1 MQQRTG
7 HALGSTQSQ
16 GVLCDGDPGND
27 LAGQLL
33 LQLQIHLGT
42 LGGIGLAGSGVDQR
56 VNFGISQV
64 GVVAAALG
72 VDGIAEHVVGVLAG
86 CPRADIHLHTAGGTV
101 AGKFFDQRGL
111 LHVLHGDGDAV
122 LGHLALEVLCHFH
135 TVAGVGGD

>member
-64 GVVAAALG
+64 GVVAAAS
-72 VDGIAEHVVGVLAG
+72 EWM
-86 CPRADIHLHTAGGTV
+86 
-101 AGKFFDQRGL
+101 GL
-111 LHVLHGDGDAV
+111 RNM
-122 LGHLALEVLCHFH
+122 
-135 TVAGVGGD
+135 